1 MLIMKKKKKKI
12 IMNNNMDLIFFRI
25 INYFVNLNIYI
36 NKLIIMK

>member
-36 NKLIIMK
+36 NIINLN

>member
-36 NKLIIMK
+36 NILIIMK